1 MATQTRR
8 ETRTIREWLLL
19 PVEWAH
25 GLALSVAERL
35 NQERWANLVVILGAV
50 IVNLLILSLLLQGA
64 DNRAIALSIVILTA
78 LLALRYPEVSITT
91 FIVVGTGLF
100 VNAFWYAA
108 PGVGTGQRTILLG
121 LLLIVSFQA
130 IVEYLRLP
138 KEQRPRIWTPLTAAL
153 VFFWLYHMAHVGY
166 IYIFH
171 YHTIPADNALAVLGA
186 YTQPVVR
193 YFDGHI
199 LWIGVLPLMV
209 LLRDWARARR
219 VLTALSLVMVIST
232 VALVWEY
239 FAPLPEFY
247 KILFQLKAAGE
258 TAEGYRVRSPAGL
271 YFSMV
276 LFFASLY
283 MVGYVRG
290 VRLNTL
296 VLLYLVAFTWC
307 VIITKNRILWAGMLL
322 VLPLAILWKPPQVL
336 VRQSV
341 VLGVACLIGASLL
354 LHPPAYE
361 VFSRVISEMQERWS
375 RNYAYGGDPRLDP
388 SYQYR
393 QDEREK
399 WESRYQQLGTFQKLF
414 GAGLE
419 ATYGKYATLQELG
432 YRVPYQQV
440 YVEKI
445 HIHFAWL
452 GRILRYGWVGTA
464 LLALVIV
471 IFFLRATW
479 LFWKHPMPVFRAIIV
494 GLVGAV
500 VGALSFD
507 SLHMLLHSYEAVPLV
522 LMWSFM
528 ESIPRWVGA
537 ENRGVVSD
545 SGAA

>member
-8 ETRTIREWLLL
+8 ETRTIREWFWL
-19 PVEWAH
+19 PMEWAL
-25 GLALSVAERL
+25 GVAERL
-35 NQERWANLVVILGAV
+35 NQERWANLVVILGVAV
-50 IVNLLILSLLLQGA
+50 VNLLILLLLLQGA
-64 DNRAIALSIVILTA
+64 DNRAIALSIVILVA
-78 LLALRYPEVSITT
+78 LLALRYIEVSVTA

-121 LLLIVSFQA
+121 LLLVVSFQA

-138 KEQRPRIWTPLTAAL
+138 KAQRPRIWTPLTVATML
-153 VFFWLYHMAHVGY
+153 FWLYHMAHVGY
-166 IYIFH
+166 IYMFH
-171 YHTIPADNALAVLGA
+171 YNTIPSDDALAVLGA

-199 LWIGVLPLMV
+199 VWIGILPLMV
-209 LLRDWARARR
+209 LMRDWARARR
-219 VLTALSLVMVIST
+219 VLIALGVVMVIST
-232 VALVWEY
+232 IALVWEY

-247 KILFQLKAAGE
+247 KILFQLRAAGE
-258 TAEGYRVRSPAGL
+258 TAEGYRVRNPSGL

-290 VRLNTL
+290 IRSNIFI
-296 VLLYLVAFTWC
+296 LLYLVAFTWC
-307 VIITKNRILWAGMLL
+307 ALITKNRILWAGILL
-322 VLPLAILWKPPQVL
+322 VLPIATLLKPPQVL
-336 VRQSV
+336 VRQSAV
-341 VLGVACLIGASLL
+341 FGLACLVGASLL
-354 LHPPAYE
+354 LHPPVHE
-361 VFSRVISEMQERWS
+361 VFSRIIFEAQERWS
-375 RNYAYGGDPRLDP
+375 LNYAYGGDPRLDP
-388 SYQYR
+388 SYQFR

-399 WESRYQQLGTFQKLF
+399 WEWRYQQIGTFQKLF
-414 GAGLE
+414 GSGLE
-419 ATYGKYATLQELG
+419 TTYGKYVTLQQAG

-452 GRILRYGWVGTA
+452 GRILRHGWVGTA

-471 IFFLRATW
+471 IFFVRAVW
-479 LFWKHPMPVFRAIIV
+479 LFWRHPTPAFRAIIV

-507 SLHMLLHSYEAVPLV
+507 ALHTLLSSYEAVPLV

-528 ESIPRWVGA
+528 ESIPRWTEA
-537 ENRGVVSD
+537 ENHGVISD
-545 SGAA
+545 SGAS